1 MDLLSQDLSRRTL
14 LKGGAVLLLA
24 AHAPS
29 FSRTGEPR
37 PLNAW
42 VAIGP
47 GDRFTLALAHAEM
60 GQGIT
65 TTLPAIL
72 ADELEIEFAKVDLI
86 NADFSTAFRH
96 PFYQWQFT
104 GNSESIATYAD
115 LVRAAGA
122 AARMMLLAAAAHRLG
137 VAAADLQAR
146 SGCVWHGRTALSYA
160 ALADAAAAIRPP
172 DKPVLKPPALRRP
185 LAQAR
190 VDIPAKV
197 DGSAVFGIDV
207 KVAGCLSAAVCFAP
221 SIGGQLTALDEAAI
235 LAAPGVRNVVRL
247 DGAYAVIADRWWLA
261 QQALA
266 LGQPQWSGGLT
277 QDSAALMADYRAKLD
292 SGPFRIVKEAGSAP
306 AAGGRTITADFHSPY
321 QAHATMEPMNCT
333 VRVTAAKCEIWA
345 PTQGMEMTHLVARRV
360 TGLPDDAI
368 VIHRTYLGGGF
379 GRRLLGDFIK
389 QAILIAQAVGRPVKT
404 LWSREADFRGDFYR
418 PAMLHRVSA
427 VLGDD
432 GMPQSMVHRVVSPSM
447 LLYAWPRGA
456 FPQLADATLPVDPP
470 EAYDLMPVE
479 GIIEP
484 LYELPHLNVGFHR
497 LKSEVPVSVW
507 RTTGHGPNNWVLE
520 SFVDD
525 CAHAAGIDPVRYRQR
540 LLKSNPKALA
550 RLEALIEHAGLD
562 RPAPAGEFR
571 GLAIASGFGSLI
583 AQAVTLSVDDQK
595 AIRLHR
601 VVSVVDLGQVL
612 DREIAT
618 RNIEGGI
625 VWGLSALRT
634 EVPFIAGGT
643 SVSNFDR
650 FDPLH
655 LWETPSM
662 ETHFIDDGG
671 KPGGVGEIGPVPTLA
686 AVCNA
691 IRIATGVRIQ
701 ELPITRQGFSIA

>member
-1 MDLLSQDLSRRTL
+1 VDLLSQHVSRRTL

-29 FSRTGEPR
+29 FARTGEPR
-37 PLNAW
+37 RLNAW

-72 ADELEIEFAKVDLI
+72 ADELEVDFAKVDLI
-86 NADFSTAFRH
+86 NADFSPAFRH

-104 GNSESIATYAD
+104 GNSESIATYSE
-115 LVRAAGA
+115 LVRGAGA
-122 AARMMLLAAAAHRLG
+122 AARTMLIAAAAQRLG
-137 VAAADLQAR
+137 VPAAGLHAR
-146 SGCVWHGRTALSYA
+146 NGCVWNGQAALSYA

-172 DKPVLKPPALRRP
+172 DKPVLKPLSLRRSLTQP
-185 LAQAR
+185 R
-190 VDIPAKV
+190 VDIPEKV

-207 KVAGCLSAAVCFAP
+207 KVPGCLSAAVCFAP
-221 SIGGQLTALDEAAI
+221 LIGGQLATLDEAAI
-235 LAAPGVRNVVRL
+235 LAAPGVRKVVRL
-247 DGAYAVIADRWWLA
+247 DRGYAVVADRWWRA
-261 QQALA
+261 QRALP
-266 LGQPQWSGGLT
+266 LGKPQWTGGLAK
-277 QDSAALMADYRAKLD
+277 DSAALMADYRAALD
-292 SGPFRIVKEAGSAP
+292 DGAFRIVKEAGKPP
-306 AAGGRTITADFHSPY
+306 AESGRSISADFQSPY

-333 VRVTAAKCEIWA
+333 VRVTATQCEIWA
-345 PTQGMEMTHLVARRV
+345 PTQGMEMTHLVARQV

-379 GRRLLGDFIK
+379 GRRLLGDFVK
-389 QAILIAQAVGRPVKT
+389 QAILIAQAVGQPVKM

-418 PAMLHRVSA
+418 PAVLHRVSA

-432 GMPQSMVHRVVSPSM
+432 GLPRSMIHRVVSPSM
-447 LLYAWPRGA
+447 LLYGWPRGA
-456 FPQLADATLPVDPP
+456 FPKLADATQPVDPP
-470 EAYDLMPVE
+470 EEYDLMPVE
-479 GIIEP
+479 GVIEP
-484 LYELPHLNVGFHR
+484 LYDLPHLNVGFHR

-520 SFVDD
+520 SFIDD
-525 CAHAAGIDPVRYRQR
+525 CARIAEIDPVTYRRR
-540 LLKSNPKALA
+540 LLTTNPKALA
-550 RLEALIEHAGLD
+550 LLEALIERAGLD
-562 RPAPAGEFR
+562 RPAPVGESR
-571 GLAIASGFGSLI
+571 GIAIASGFGSLI
-583 AQAVTLSVDDQK
+583 AQAVTLSVDEDK
-595 AIRLHR
+595 AVRFR
-601 VVSVVDLGQVL
+601 SVVSIVDLGQVL
-612 DREIAT
+612 DRDIAT

-634 EVPFIAGGT
+634 EVPFTAGG
-643 SVSNFDR
+643 SGVSNFDG

-655 LWETPSM
+655 LWETPAI
-662 ETHFIDDGG
+662 ETHFIDGGG

-691 IRIATGVRIQ
+691 IHAATGVRIK
-701 ELPITRQGFSIA
+701 ELPFTRLGFSIA

>member
-1 MDLLSQDLSRRTL
+1 MDLLTQDLSRRTL

-29 FSRTGEPR
+29 FSRIGEPR
-37 PLNAW
+37 QLNAW

-72 ADELEIEFAKVDLI
+72 ADELEIEFSKVDPI
-86 NADFSTAFRH
+86 NADFSPAFRH

-115 LVRAAGA
+115 LVRGAGA
-122 AARMMLLAAAAHRLG
+122 AARTMLIGAAAERLG
-137 VAAADLQAR
+137 VPAADLQAR
-146 SGCVWHGRTALSYA
+146 TGCVWHGRTALTYA
-160 ALADAAAAIRPP
+160 ALADAAATIRPP
-172 DKPVLKPPALRRP
+172 EKPVLKPVALRRP

-207 KVAGCLSAAVCFAP
+207 KVSDCLSAAVCFAP
-221 SIGGQLTALDEAAI
+221 MIGGQLSALDESAI
-235 LAAPGVRNVVRL
+235 LAAPGVRKVLRL
-247 DGAYAVIADRWWLA
+247 DGAYAVVADRWWLA
-261 QQALA
+261 QRALA
-266 LGQPQWSGGLT
+266 LGNAQWSGGLT
-277 QDSAALMADYRAKLD
+277 KDSASLMADYRARLD
-292 SGPFRIVKEAGSAP
+292 KDPFRIVKEAGVAP
-306 AAGGRTITADFHSPY
+306 IGGGRTISADFHSPY

-333 VRVTAAKCEIWA
+333 VHVTATKCEIWV
-345 PTQGMEMTHLVARRV
+345 PTQGMEMTHLVAKQI
-360 TGLPDDAI
+360 TGLPDNAI
-368 VIHRTYLGGGF
+368 TIHRTYLGGGF
-379 GRRLLGDFIK
+379 GRRLLGDFVK

-418 PAMLHRVSA
+418 PALLHRVS
-427 VLGDD
+427 VILGDD
-432 GMPQSMVHRVVSPSM
+432 GLPQSMVHRVVSPSM
-447 LLYAWPRGA
+447 LLLAWPRGA
-456 FPQLADATLPVDPP
+456 FPQLADATQPVDPP

-479 GIIEP
+479 GIIDP

-497 LKSEVPVSVW
+497 MKSEVPVSVW
-507 RTTGHGPNNWVLE
+507 RTTGHGPNNWALE
-520 SFVDD
+520 SVVDD

-540 LLKSNPKALA
+540 LLKANPRALA
-550 RLEALIEHAGLD
+550 RLEALIKHAGLD
-562 RPAPAGEFR
+562 RPAASGEFR
-571 GLAIASGFGSLI
+571 GVAIASGFGSLI
-583 AQAVTLSVDDQK
+583 AQAVTLSVDDHR
-595 AIRLHR
+595 AVRLHR

-612 DREIAT
+612 DPEIAT

-634 EVPFIAGGT
+634 EVPFTAGGT
-643 SVSNFDR
+643 GVSNFDG

-655 LWETPSM
+655 LWETPAM
-662 ETHFIDDGG
+662 ETYFIDGGG

-691 IRIATGVRIQ
+691 IRAATGVRIT